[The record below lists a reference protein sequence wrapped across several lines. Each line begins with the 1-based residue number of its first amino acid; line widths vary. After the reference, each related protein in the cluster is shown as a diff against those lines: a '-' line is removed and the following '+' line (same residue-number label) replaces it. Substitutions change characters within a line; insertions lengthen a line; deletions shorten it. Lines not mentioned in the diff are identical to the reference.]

1 MITILCVIGGVW
13 VGGAALFV
21 LALALAARKPAPAE
35 ECEALV
41 FKQAA

>member
-13 VGGAALFV
+13 VGGSALFV
-21 LALALAARKPAPAE
+21 AALAVAARKPAPAQE
-35 ECEALV
+35 SEAFV